1 MVSFDIDNLSNEEEF
16 DQEEPMTDD
25 ETDLETGDGN
35 VENPRFHHLVHIYE
49 EDDENEI
56 NEENFPTEVRGR
68 ELRNMF
74 RFLMNHQQCFNPQ
87 ILSSD
92 NGTVIACPFCD
103 FTAENNQIEAYN
115 SHLTT
120 HDEYTGEQLN
130 VIQNAATIE
139 STNREIEMLV
149 RHVLQN
155 ANGEDV
161 VNLADRF
168 DDPGSNIVDDYHNHV
183 MGTFYGQVIGTPDGQ
198 VVQNRI
204 TCQECGFYCY
214 NLIDY
219 TRHVEIH
226 GEISD

>member
-1 MVSFDIDNLSNEEEF
+1 MVSFDNDNLSNEEDF
-16 DQEEPMTDD
+16 YQEEPSTDD
-25 ETDLETGDGN
+25 DIDLEVDDGSM
-35 VENPRFHHLVHIYE
+35 ENPRFPRFHHLVHIYE
-49 EDDENEI
+49 EGDENEI
-56 NEENFPTEVRGR
+56 NEENIPTEVRGR

-92 NGTVIACPFCD
+92 NGTVIACPFYD

-161 VNLADRF
+161 VNLADRL
-168 DDPGSNIVDDYHNHV
+168 DVDDNQV
-183 MGTFYGQVIGTPDGQ
+183 MGTFYGQVIGTADGQ
-198 VVQNRI
+198 VVENRI